1 MVVLPGRRAFRA
13 HPRSR
18 GENSVSGPPACA
30 ARGSSPLTRGKHF
43 CSANDVFHLGLIPAH
58 AGKTGHA
65 DCRRRQDRAHP
76 RSRGENKARERP
88 GSQRFGSS
96 PLTRGKH
103 RVPGRG
109 HHRHGLIPA
118 HAGKTTF
125 GCTSCGEHGAHPRS
139 RGENP
144 ISRAASAAEDGS
156 SPLTRGKLVA
166 TSTGTAPSGLIP
178 AHAGKTPRRRT
189 SSAALPAH
197 PRSRGENTVR
207 TSRTET
213 FKGSSPLT
221 RGKRNH
227 PATQQAPKGLIP
239 AHAGKTTHNKAID
252 ISGWA
257 HPRSRGEN
265 IVS

>member
-1 MVVLPGRRAFRA
+1 MMFF
-13 HPRSR
+13 
-18 GENSVSGPPACA
+18 
-30 ARGSSPLTRGKHF
+30 TW
-43 CSANDVFHLGLIPAH
+43 
-58 AGKTGHA
+58 
-65 DCRRRQDRAHP
+65 
-76 RSRGENKARERP
+76 
-88 GSQRFGSS
+88 GSS

-197 PRSRGENTVR
+197 PRSRGENIAGDYDR
-207 TSRTET
+207 YREW
-213 FKGSSPLT
+213 GSSPLT
-221 RGKRNH
+221 RGKHRPYKPNGDV
-227 PATQQAPKGLIP
+227 QGLIP
-239 AHAGKTTHNKAID
+239 AHAGKTQPTSNTTSAQR
-252 ISGWA
+252 A

-265 IVS
+265 NT